1 MMFRRDYLKK
11 HAVKYRSEA
20 NWIKYC
26 KLRNKVNNKLKTC
39 KRNYFV
45 QNLEANGN
53 TKKTWKL
60 LNNLLNRPTK
70 GTNVNI
76 LKNESG
82 IISDE
87 FTRSLE

>member
-1 MMFRRDYLKK
+1 MRISVVHTSRKRPNW
-11 HAVKYRSEA
+11 VEYR
-20 NWIKYC
+20 

-39 KRNYFV
+39 KRNYFI
-45 QNLEANGN
+45 QNLEANKGN

-82 IISDE
+82 INK
-87 FTRSLE
+87 